1 MQNSLYFFKKRPI
14 YINDMRLLK
23 YAYLKN
29 LLFFT
34 TLCFLGGV
42 IHADKTVLE
51 PKDITFEVL
60 KGFLE
65 AGLKTPLFF

>member
-1 MQNSLYFFKKRPI
+1 
-14 YINDMRLLK
+14 MRLLK

-34 TLCFLGGV
+34 TLCFLGSV

-51 PKDITFEVL
+51 QKDITFEVL
-60 KGFLE
+60 KEFLE